1 MFGSGFLQDVHI
13 WKNKVPVQNPLLC
26 EEDGPVYQLRR
37 WYEQF
42 YVDQADIA
50 PEMVDR
56 FEFEVDTTKANEYW
70 QEEVAENLAQ
80 EGARTTPPRPSRG
93 HGGRLMASFVPT
105 SADTLEDQRLYTSA
119 RLVEVACLDCL
130 ARVGV
135 KKNSEHHTSIQWT
148 AEARAPVPGARPAHR
163 RAATSRT
170 AARGCCR
177 ASRPPPATGRSRSA
191 PRTVT
196 EHMSDESFELKV
208 VDVVEETADAHSIS
222 FEVPAGAEEQFA
234 YKPGQFLTLAVPSDQ
249 TGVAARCYSLSS
261 SPVGG
266 GPLTIT
272 VKRTAEGYASN
283 WVCDNLREGDTMRV
297 LPPSGIFTPASLS
310 ADLLLF
316 AGGSGIT
323 PVISITRTALAQG
336 TGRIVLFYAN
346 RDEKS
351 VIFAARAHRA
361 GRRAPRPAAWSCT
374 GSSRC
379 RGCPARTR
387 CGRSPPAY
395 PSYDA
400 FVCGPAPFMKM
411 TVAALKE
418 LEFPRERRHQEKF
431 ISLGG
436 NPFGDLHD
444 QEVAEH
450 EIEDAETD
458 PDDVTAAAAGRARP
472 AGAGASSRSSSTA
485 RTTPST
491 TGRPAPSCSTTSR
504 RRASRRRTPAARGSA
519 RPAPSGCSRAR

>member
-1 MFGSGFLQDVHI
+1 
-13 WKNKVPVQNPLLC
+13 
-26 EEDGPVYQLRR
+26 
-37 WYEQF
+37 
-42 YVDQADIA
+42 
-50 PEMVDR
+50 
-56 FEFEVDTTKANEYW
+56 
-70 QEEVAENLAQ
+70 
-80 EGARTTPPRPSRG
+80 
-93 HGGRLMASFVPT
+93 
-105 SADTLEDQRLYTSA
+105 
-119 RLVEVACLDCL
+119 
-130 ARVGV
+130 
-135 KKNSEHHTSIQWT
+135 
-148 AEARAPVPGARPAHR
+148 
-163 RAATSRT
+163 
-170 AARGCCR
+170 
-177 ASRPPPATGRSRSA
+177 
-191 PRTVT
+191 
-196 EHMSDESFELKV
+196 MSDDAFELKV

-283 WVCDNLREGDTMRV
+283 WVCDNLREGDSIHV

-323 PVISITRTALAQG
+323 PVISITRTALEQG

-351 VIFAARAHRA
+351 VIFARELTALAAAHPDRLQVVHWLESVQGLPSQEQMGA
-361 GRRAPRPAAWSCT
+361 FAS
-374 GSSRC
+374 
-379 RGCPARTR
+379 
-387 CGRSPPAY
+387 AY
-395 PSYDA
+395 LSYDA

-411 TVAALKE
+411 TIAALKE

-444 QEVAEH
+444 KEVAEH
-450 EIEDAETD
+450 EIEDAESD
-458 PDDVTAAAAGRARP
+458 PDDVTEAAPTDPGP
-472 AGAGASSRSSSTA
+472 EGPVKLEVELDGENYTFDDW
-485 RTTPST
+485 
-491 TGRPAPSCSTTSR
+491 APGTKLLDHLEAKGIKAPYSCR
-504 RRASRRRTPAARGSA
+504 EGECSA
-519 RPAPSGCSRAR
+519 CAIRLIEGEVKMLHNDVLDEEDMAEGIRLGCQAVPVTDTVKVTYH